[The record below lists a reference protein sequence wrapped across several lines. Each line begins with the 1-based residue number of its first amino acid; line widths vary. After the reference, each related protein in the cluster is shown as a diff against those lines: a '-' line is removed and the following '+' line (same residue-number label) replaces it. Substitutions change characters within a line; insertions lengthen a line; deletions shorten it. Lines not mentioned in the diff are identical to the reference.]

1 MAKRIAQIA
10 LGYAIWLLSA
20 ILSLIAVLYLRSF
33 IVSDLPIELL
43 RVSYWSLRLWNYVGS
58 VAVGL
63 VWLFFVIVTEGYF
76 RELADKTLL
85 VMLKRAAQM
94 LTAELLFHFD
104 NPCFLQRTFLFRP
117 FQILAQSGDAILVGD
132 EVSDDFTCRFAKT
145 GVK

>member
-20 ILSLIAVLYLRSF
+20 ILSLIAALYLRSF

-63 VWLFFVIVTEGYF
+63 AWLFLVIVTEGYF

-94 LTAELLFHFD
+94 LTAELLF
-104 NPCFLQRTFLFRP
+104 L
-117 FQILAQSGDAILVGD
+117 GLVYGIQAL
-132 EVSDDFTCRFAKT
+132 V
-145 GVK
+145 